1 MSNTLSVVRYRY
13 NAAQVLAEILR
24 QELNESDDE
33 RNDSFSVDNDSSEC
47 EDVVEVN
54 DDVPDE
60 LDEAGVDISYCDSDD
75 TVDYDVAAFAAAVA
89 DGDGDVDGDVVNG
102 DVAAATAST
111 GDDDGDR
118 DDVMWSRCGSIAWKR
133 RCPHSARQPRRNVLM
148 EQAGLPDGL
157 QFDTILDTFKL
168 FIDAKMVDHILAC
181 SNRHADEIKA
191 KSPNFRW
198 NKPLSSDEFYA
209 FIGLNLVAGVQKSRN
224 QQLMEL
230 WDEQWGYP
238 VFRTTMSFHRFA
250 DILRVLRL
258 DDKTTRDQ
266 RILETGNQGAA
277 VQEVLEQFVV
287 NCRSSYRC
295 GPSVTVDEQLIN
307 FYGNCRFRM
316 FIPSKPGKYGL
327 KLWVMADSDTYYCAD
342 AQLYAGKVGSQ
353 CDVGQGMRVV
363 LQLTESISGSGRNV
377 TTDNFFTSYQ
387 LSKELTKR
395 NLTLVGTVRG
405 NRKEIPPDMLP
416 AADREV
422 KSSVFGFSADGATM
436 VSYVTKRRKA
446 VVLLSTQHRDDA
458 VTPDENRKP
467 EIINYYNTTKCGV
480 DVLDKLVRT
489 YSCKRATR
497 RWTVSF
503 FFNLLDIAAY
513 NALVL
518 WITAN
523 PGWQCRKSD
532 VRRRFLRELGI
543 QLVTGHATTRS
554 TLPQG
559 KRRRIQ
565 DCARQSSIITSPAA
579 SDTSAV
585 RQDRR
590 RRCSICPRH
599 SDRKTDKQCSSCG
612 TPVCKQH
619 STSINVIACPS
630 CTPGGPPEST

>member
-1 MSNTLSVVRYRY
+1 
-13 NAAQVLAEILR
+13 
-24 QELNESDDE
+24 
-33 RNDSFSVDNDSSEC
+33 
-47 EDVVEVN
+47 
-54 DDVPDE
+54 
-60 LDEAGVDISYCDSDD
+60 
-75 TVDYDVAAFAAAVA
+75 
-89 DGDGDVDGDVVNG
+89 
-102 DVAAATAST
+102 
-111 GDDDGDR
+111 
-118 DDVMWSRCGSIAWKR
+118 
-133 RCPHSARQPRRNVLM
+133 
-148 EQAGLPDGL
+148 
-157 QFDTILDTFKL
+157 
-168 FIDAKMVDHILAC
+168 
-181 SNRHADEIKA
+181 
-191 KSPNFRW
+191 
-198 NKPLSSDEFYA
+198 
-209 FIGLNLVAGVQKSRN
+209 
-224 QQLMEL
+224 
-230 WDEQWGYP
+230 
-238 VFRTTMSFHRFA
+238 
-250 DILRVLRL
+250 
-258 DDKTTRDQ
+258 
-266 RILETGNQGAA
+266 
-277 VQEVLEQFVV
+277 
-287 NCRSSYRC
+287 
-295 GPSVTVDEQLIN
+295 
-307 FYGNCRFRM
+307 
-316 FIPSKPGKYGL
+316 
-327 KLWVMADSDTYYCAD
+327 
-342 AQLYAGKVGSQ
+342 
-353 CDVGQGMRVV
+353 
-363 LQLTESISGSGRNV
+363 
-377 TTDNFFTSYQ
+377 
-387 LSKELTKR
+387 
-395 NLTLVGTVRG
+395 VGTVRG

-565 DCARQSSIITSPAA
+565 DCAHQASIITSPAA

-619 STSINVIACPS
+619 STSINAIACPS
-630 CTPGGPPEST
+630 CTPGGPSESTYM